1 MRKTIDKMIDVCGKF
16 LKVNLYSL
24 KTKLVIYISVL
35 FGFMV
40 IFCICTGIIAGNI
53 IKQKTNSSVIN
64 TMEQTNMY
72 LEFLFKKAKETGLLI
87 CLNDRLETL
96 SAGVKSPYDQYRL
109 NNDFLDVL
117 TYHTTVNNEFYSIY
131 VYFEDQ
137 EILITSEMNVYT
149 RVKPEMV
156 DWIKNFRE
164 EEQRYSWTCFKGD
177 FTRPSNQTDEQ
188 NDRRDMMAYVA
199 RADIMNKRVKS
210 RVYVAVCFSERDIF
224 NITKNLKVSPDTLN
238 YVLDRDGKI
247 ISAEDKGLI
256 GQRFRDS
263 TGISMEDMAEQL
275 SRKVN
280 LGRKGHFYGI
290 YKYNQVGESYILV
303 LLPQGYLIKEQS
315 LFLTCMVILLLIVNI
330 VLISFVVRI
339 INRNVD
345 MPVVNLIRFMRETE
359 KGNFDIAIK
368 EVRKDEFS
376 YLYCSFN
383 RMVRH
388 IKELIRQLYQ
398 EQLLLK
404 EMEIKVLQNQIN
416 PHFLYNT
423 LDAINW
429 LAKSDKPEECSRM
442 IFSLSG
448 YYRGIFNKGSDY
460 IEIEKEMRNL
470 EYYLYI
476 QSSRCGNCFT
486 YSFDVDEAIQKYCLL
501 HFILQPI
508 VENAFIH
515 GLEEGKRN
523 GGVLWISAKLEVD
536 VMHFTL
542 RDNGKGMNEQKL
554 NLLRNIINYFDAFE
568 ASGLRNVNK
577 RLTLFYGPEYGLKID
592 SKPEEGTK
600 IEFYIPLYIDI
611 EEGRK
616 AHGQSGL

>member
-1 MRKTIDKMIDVCGKF
+1 MSRYVDKIIDVCGKS

-53 IKQKTNSSVIN
+53 IKLKTNSYVIN
-64 TMEQTNMY
+64 NMEQTNMY
-72 LEFLFKKAKETGLLI
+72 LEFLFQKAKETGLLI
-87 CLNDRLETL
+87 CLNDRLEKL
-96 SAGVKSPYDQYRL
+96 SAGVQSPYDQYRL
-109 NNDFLDVL
+109 NNDLLDVL

-131 VYFEDQ
+131 VYFADQ

-149 RVKPEMV
+149 HVSPEMV
-156 DWIKNFRE
+156 DWIKNFQDA
-164 EEQRYSWTCFKGD
+164 EQRYSWTCFKRD
-177 FTRPSNQTDEQ
+177 FTRPSNQVDGQ
-188 NDRRDMMAYVA
+188 NAQRDMMAYVA

-210 RVYVAVCFSERDIF
+210 KVYVGVCFSERDIF

-247 ISAEDKGLI
+247 ISAEDKDLI
-256 GQRFRDS
+256 GQMLQES
-263 TGISMEDMAEQL
+263 TGISMEDMTEQL
-275 SRKVN
+275 FRKVE
-280 LGRKGHFYGI
+280 LGRKGRFYSI
-290 YKYNQVGESYILV
+290 SRYNPIADSYVLV
-303 LLPQGYLIKEQS
+303 LLPQEYMIKEQR
-315 LFLTCMVILLLIVNI
+315 LFLTCMVILLLIINVG
-330 VLISFVVRI
+330 LISFVVRI

-345 MPVVNLIRFMRETE
+345 MPVVHLIRFMRETE

-376 YLYCSFN
+376 YLYSSFN

-429 LAKSDKPEECSRM
+429 LAKSGKPEECSRM

-460 IEIEKEMRNL
+460 IEIEKEMCNL

-476 QSSRCGNCFT
+476 QRSRCGN
-486 YSFDVDEAIQKYCLL
+486 SFSYFFDMDEAIRRYCLL

-515 GLEEGKRN
+515 GLEEGRRN
-523 GGVLWISAKLEVD
+523 QGAIRISAKLEKD
-536 VMHFTL
+536 AMHFTIQ
-542 RDNGKGMNEQKL
+542 DNGKGMNEPKL
-554 NLLRNIINYFDAFE
+554 NILRNIVNYFDAFE
-568 ASGLRNVNK
+568 VSGLRNVNK
-577 RLTLFYGPEYGLKID
+577 RLTLFYGPKYHLLIN
-592 SKPEEGTK
+592 SKPEEGTRV
-600 IEFYIPLYIDI
+600 EFYIPLYIDI
-611 EEGRK
+611 EEGRS
-616 AHGQSGL
+616 AQGQSGS